1 MCWQKAESLY
11 IRKQCAKLYR
21 AYNAI
26 FAKCGK
32 FTSEVVVL
40 HLTACLPILMY
51 ALEVMPVSTVL
62 VNKLSRCW
70 FSVLARLFHVSNNS
84 VIDSICYYT
93 GILPP
98 RYQIDQAC
106 MKYIIGLSKNPS
118 ANLVQD
124 VLFCVHRNRCNVLFA
139 KYSASVF
146 SHIGDV
152 AKAV

>member
-1 MCWQKAESLY
+1 MSRTVHKHVCLLLTNEDRFS
-11 IRKQCAKLYR
+11 
-21 AYNAI
+21 AI
-26 FAKCGK
+26 FLSLDRDG
-32 FTSEVVVL
+32 
-40 HLTACLPILMY
+40 HI
-51 ALEVMPVSTVL
+51 TVT
-62 VNKLSRCW
+62 
-70 FSVLARLFHVSNNS
+70 VLARLFHVSNNS
-84 VIDSICYYT
+84 VIDSILCYFT